1 MINPLVHYELEM
13 TTRQQQQLQRSV
25 ALWQLAHQAAT
36 GAHRTA
42 RPNWL
47 RIGLAVVTLV
57 VGSAASAN
65 LASRLPAISEAESN

>member
-1 MINPLVHYELEM
+1 MINPLVHHELEM
-13 TTRQQQQLQRSV
+13 TTRQQQQLQRRV
-25 ALWQLAHQAAT
+25 ALWHLAHQAAT
-36 GAHRTA
+36 DAHRTS

-65 LASRLPAISEAESN
+65 LASHV